1 MSQAGDKPMQSSR
14 SSSDDVDGQVLPRS
28 PPPYIQLR
36 EDHDRKRE
44 PSLHGGEGS
53 GVTKYRECQKNHAA
67 AIGGNARDGCGE
79 FMPGGEEGTLDAL
92 KCSACNCHRNFHRR
106 EILAVHPLN
115 VDASGGLTLHL
126 LKLDPTDSPTDNDG
140 DETPKVEVVE
150 KKKRRYRTKFTA
162 QQKEKMLAF
171 ATKAGWRMQKLD
183 EHAVERLCQELGI
196 ERRVLKVWMHNN
208 KHNYLPGN
216 R

>member
-1 MSQAGDKPMQSSR
+1 MSQAGDKPLPSSR
-14 SSSDDVDGQVLPRS
+14 SSSDDIDGQVLPRS

-36 EDHDRKRE
+36 EDHNEKRG
-44 PSLHGGEGS
+44 PSLHGGEGP
-53 GVTKYRECQKNHAA
+53 GFAKYGECQKNHAA

-79 FMPGGEEGTLDAL
+79 FMPSGEEGTINAL
-92 KCSACNCHRNFHRR
+92 ICSACNCHRNFHRR
-106 EILAVHPLN
+106 EILAVQPLN

-126 LKLDPTDSPTDNDG
+126 LQSDPIDSPMDNG
-140 DETPKVEVVE
+140 RDETHKVEIVE
-150 KKKRRYRTKFTA
+150 KKKRRHRTKFTA

-208 KHNYLPGN
+208 KHNYLPSKS
-216 R
+216 